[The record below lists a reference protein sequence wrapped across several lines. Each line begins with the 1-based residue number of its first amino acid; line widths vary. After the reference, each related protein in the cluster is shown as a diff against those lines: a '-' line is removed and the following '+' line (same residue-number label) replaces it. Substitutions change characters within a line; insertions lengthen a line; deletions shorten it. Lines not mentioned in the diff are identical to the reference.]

1 MEVWFWPDAERIER
15 AAGQGAR
22 ARLIQGERL
31 DSKSA
36 ADVATTLAYA
46 SQSFAGL
53 SAASIDDAMREA

>member
-1 MEVWFWPDAERIER
+1 
-15 AAGQGAR
+15 
-22 ARLIQGERL
+22 L

-53 SAASIDDAMREA
+53 SAASIDDAMREV